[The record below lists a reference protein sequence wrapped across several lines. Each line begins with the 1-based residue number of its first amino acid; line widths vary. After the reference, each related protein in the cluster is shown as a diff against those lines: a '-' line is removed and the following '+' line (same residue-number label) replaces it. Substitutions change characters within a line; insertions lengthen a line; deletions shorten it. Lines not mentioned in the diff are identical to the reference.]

1 MFIGVWMAFGQLS
14 TALWTSLATLGGF
27 ALTFAL
33 LQPFGFQLHLYN
45 VVAMPLLIGI
55 GIDSTIHLM
64 HAAEYALQRG
74 QSWREVSR
82 TTMLYV
88 FAASL
93 TTAMGFFGFLW
104 IDYPGI
110 QDLALLAVSGTVCI
124 LLFST
129 ASVYTWF
136 VVQQHRR
143 KRVDSSP
150 V

>member
-1 MFIGVWMAFGQLS
+1 
-14 TALWTSLATLGGF
+14 
-27 ALTFAL
+27 
-33 LQPFGFQLHLYN
+33 
-45 VVAMPLLIGI
+45 
-55 GIDSTIHLM
+55 
-64 HAAEYALQRG
+64 
-74 QSWREVSR
+74 
-82 TTMLYV
+82 MLYV

-124 LLFST
+124 LLFSP